1 MTSLPIYDRSGAEVG
16 KYEVDPA
23 ELAPRI
29 SKQLMHDVV
38 VMYQANL
45 RLGTVKTKGRSEVAG
60 TTKKMYRQK
69 GTGNARA
76 GSRTSGIRRGGGD
89 IHPRVPR
96 DWSYRLTKK
105 AIRLATRMAM
115 ASKIT
120 ENQVMLIDKLSFAQ
134 PKTKEMAGIL
144 KALKIN
150 GESLLVA
157 VDGYDVNVY
166 KSICNIANVSVLP
179 VAELNALSVLRP
191 RSAAYDNR
199 RLGRL
204 SQQGRGETNSI
215 KYAGCMKCTSCT
227 MKASNLVRFTQ
238 SLTRCDTRNSA
249 MARDITKTKLALEP
263 SQIIFR
269 PLVTEKGMHK
279 ANRNNAY
286 AFEVNRLAGKDDIRR
301 AVEELFD
308 VKVLHVNTQNRKGKP
323 RKTRFRSGQ
332 TKAWKKAVVTLD
344 KEHRINFF

>member
-1 MTSLPIYDRSGAEVG
+1 MVSLPIYNRTGAEVG
-16 KYEVDPA
+16 KYELDPA

-38 VMYQANL
+38 VMYQANQ

-76 GSRTSGIRRGGGD
+76 GSRRSGIRRGGGD

-105 AIRLATRMAM
+105 AIRLATRMAV
-115 ASKIT
+115 ASKIG
-120 ENQVMLIDKLSFAQ
+120 ENQVMLIDNLTFAQ
-134 PKTKEMAGIL
+134 PKTKEMTAIL

-166 KSICNIANVSVLP
+166 KSISNIKNVSVLP

-191 RSAAYDNR
+191 RRLLMTTAALDAFRN
-199 RLGRL
+199 
-204 SQQGRGETNSI
+204 
-215 KYAGCMKCTSCT
+215 
-227 MKASNLVRFTQ
+227 KAAAKQ
-238 SLTRCDTRNSA
+238 
-249 MARDITKTKLALEP
+249 
-263 SQIIFR
+263 
-269 PLVTEKGMHK
+269 
-279 ANRNNAY
+279 
-286 AFEVNRLAGKDDIRR
+286 
-301 AVEELFD
+301 AV
-308 VKVLHVNTQNRKGKP
+308 
-323 RKTRFRSGQ
+323 
-332 TKAWKKAVVTLD
+332 
-344 KEHRINFF
+344 